1 MTGLI
6 FLCGHHFHGLF
17 VQKGCFHLQVHL
29 QVWSLLMFQTPFYI
43 YLRIAAQVTFR
54 QKKLPHHV
62 AASTMLI
69 MDTDARTAGRA
80 DKRETY

>member
-1 MTGLI
+1 ML
-6 FLCGHHFHGLF
+6 
-17 VQKGCFHLQVHL
+17 
-29 QVWSLLMFQTPFYI
+29 QTPLYM

-54 QKKLPHHV
+54 HKKLPHHV

-80 DKRETY
+80 DKRDTY